1 MRRLLPAYLLVC
13 LIVLAAGLSA
23 PPKRTV
29 PEAESIGLSIT
40 AWQPFDLPD
49 PPVPEPPPQIVVE
62 SVVEPAPTQQ
72 TAPQAPPRPS
82 SGNVWDDL
90 AACESGGNWATN
102 TGNGYSGGLQF
113 AHSTWIAWGGLQYA
127 PEAWMASREAQIA
140 VAEGHAWSNWPACS
154 ARLGLR

>member
-29 PEAESIGLSIT
+29 PATESIGLSIT
-40 AWQPFDLPD
+40 AWEPSDLPS

-62 SVVEPAPTQQ
+62 SVVVQAPTQQ
-72 TAPQAPPRPS
+72 TAVQAPLRAS

-113 AHSTWIAWGGLQYA
+113 ARSTWISWGGLQYA
-127 PEAWMASREAQIA
+127 PEAWQATREQQIA

-154 ARLGLR
+154 ARLGL